1 MFRPISAINHCLI
14 AHKAYAFPTKA
25 LIEPRSLLPHFHGPG
40 TSRAIVPKNVH
51 GTLKAKMAIA
61 LFFLLLAALKLPI
74 GLHFVAIIGVAVLFV
89 KLGTVGSLDFTNIAI
104 TQGTVLLIDVGTLRP
119 GHVPFGRIKK
129 LKGMP
134 CTPMARV

>member
-61 LFFLLLAALKLPI
+61 LFFSLLAALKFPI
-74 GLHFVAIIGVAVLFV
+74 RFHFVAIIGIAVLLLKV
-89 KLGTVGSLDFTNIAI
+89 GTVGCLDFTNIAI
-104 TQGTVLLIDVGTLRP
+104 AQGAVLLIHGGAL
-119 GHVPFGRIKK
+119 
-129 LKGMP
+129 
-134 CTPMARV
+134 